1 MQVPCIPR
9 EPDRKKAGGYPHSHF
24 AAMSENALFRNR
36 LLPGATEDGNTSWE
50 HRNIIE
56 AVFFRITR
64 AVRGA
69 FRQFLRSR
77 NISLNPLLT
86 SSSLLDACTNF
97 LIIFLFLLLVSAVFF
112 VPPYMFL
119 PGTSDKP
126 VVLSEFL
133 FLVISASVLWTGY
146 VYLFREFR
154 QLVKDEAYPLF
165 EKRGSEFSRH
175 LAWLV
180 NGKYFRWHSG
190 RGVRLF
196 LTTILSVL
204 LFAVYFSEMFHLI
217 ISPFFVLFQ
226 NAAEPGYLI
235 LSLMSFVL
243 LVLLMVL
250 LIFLVCSVEVLVVS
264 VYLVLLGTTLDPSW
278 EINPLVEM
286 GGTEKAGRIVMHCL
300 FLFTFAV
307 AIYPIIT
314 VLPQLENKIALLSQ
328 MHIQSINDITSMSS
342 TFYSSVGSIPFSIL
356 TRYYGPIQQVLT
368 ILGLAI
374 VVLLVIHFRIRQRKK
389 EELHALGQEISRY
402 SPKDREDAGRIQ
414 HLLFLSDRVANLSE
428 WPVNGKNFALGLL
441 MSAILLAAS
450 HIFL

>member
-1 MQVPCIPR
+1 
-9 EPDRKKAGGYPHSHF
+9 
-24 AAMSENALFRNR
+24 MSETTVFRNR
-36 LLPGATEDGNTSWE
+36 LLPGVVEDENTSWE
-50 HRNIIE
+50 HRNVLE
-56 AVFFRITR
+56 VSFFRVTDT
-64 AVRGA
+64 VRGA

-86 SSSLLDACTNF
+86 TSSLLDACVNF
-97 LIIFLFLLLVSAVFF
+97 GILFLVLLLVSAVLF
-112 VPPYMFL
+112 VPPYVFL
-119 PGTSDKP
+119 PGTADKP
-126 VVLSEFL
+126 VVLPELL

-180 NGKYFRWHSG
+180 NGKDFRWHSG
-190 RGVRLF
+190 RGIRLF
-196 LTTILSVL
+196 LTTLLSFL
-204 LFAVYFSEMFHLI
+204 LFVLYFSRMFSLI
-217 ISPFFVLFQ
+217 ANPFFVLFR
-226 NAAEPGYLI
+226 NSADPAYLI

-243 LVLLMVL
+243 LVLLIIL
-250 LIFLVCSVEVLVVS
+250 LVFLVCSVDVLVIA

-286 GGTEKAGRIVMHCL
+286 GGTENAGRIVMHGL
-300 FLFTFAV
+300 FLFTFSV

-314 VLPQLENKIALLSQ
+314 VMPQLENRIAQFSQ
-328 MHIQSINDITSMSS
+328 IHLQSINDIASMSS
-342 TFYSSVGSIPFSIL
+342 TFYTSLGNIPFSTL
-356 TRYYGPIQQVLT
+356 THYYGPIQQVLT
-368 ILGLAI
+368 VVGFAIIVLG
-374 VVLLVIHFRIRQRKK
+374 VIHFRIRQRKK
-389 EELHALGQEISRY
+389 EELLTIRQDLARY
-402 SPKDREDAGRIQ
+402 NPSDRENMARIQ

-428 WPVNGKNFALGLL
+428 WPVNGKNFMLGLL